1 MAAIGIAYSQ
11 SPDPQT
17 PASRRTRD
25 SDSVSTTVP
34 DSSRPSGIDL
44 LRGRRPLGQDSV
56 TADSIPADTTR
67 TRLSRINRSKV
78 DIESTV
84 TFNAKDSLVLSGLER
99 AFLYG
104 DGTVEYQ
111 DFKVNSAKIEMD
123 LDSSTVHATGMP
135 DSVGELTDTPVF
147 QDKSGEYESKTM
159 KYNFKTQRGY
169 ITEVITEQQDGYL
182 TGGKAKRTE
191 DGAFYVEDGK
201 YTTCEDHEHPHFYFQ
216 LTKAKVRPKKDVVTG
231 PGYMVLADVPLPL
244 ALPFGYFPF
253 SEKYSSGIIFPT
265 FGDDFNRGFYLR
277 DGGYY
282 FAINDN
288 LDLALRGEIYTKGS
302 WGLSGHLNYVKRYKF
317 RGAFDI
323 SFLNT
328 VTGDKG
334 TPDYNS
340 MRNFQVVWSHSQDA
354 KANPNLNFSAS
365 VNFATSGYSR
375 NDLNSYYNQNFT
387 ENTKSSTVNLTY
399 RFPGTKWSLSATANI
414 TQRTQDSTLQVSF
427 PNINVTKIGRAHV

>member
-1 MAAIGIAYSQ
+1 MRRFLFYIIAAMAAIGIAYSQ

-44 LRGRRPLGQDSV
+44 LRGRRPLGQDTV
-56 TADSIPADTTR
+56 AADSIPADTTR

-169 ITEVITEQQDGYL
+169 ITEVITEQQVVYL
-182 TGGKAKRTE
+182 
-191 DGAFYVEDGK
+191 
-201 YTTCEDHEHPHFYFQ
+201 P
-216 LTKAKVRPKKDVVTG
+216 
-231 PGYMVLADVPLPL
+231 
-244 ALPFGYFPF
+244 
-253 SEKYSSGIIFPT
+253 
-265 FGDDFNRGFYLR
+265 
-277 DGGYY
+277 
-282 FAINDN
+282 
-288 LDLALRGEIYTKGS
+288 
-302 WGLSGHLNYVKRYKF
+302 
-317 RGAFDI
+317 
-323 SFLNT
+323 
-328 VTGDKG
+328 
-334 TPDYNS
+334 
-340 MRNFQVVWSHSQDA
+340 
-354 KANPNLNFSAS
+354 
-365 VNFATSGYSR
+365 
-375 NDLNSYYNQNFT
+375 
-387 ENTKSSTVNLTY
+387 SST
-399 RFPGTKWSLSATANI
+399 
-414 TQRTQDSTLQVSF
+414 
-427 PNINVTKIGRAHV
+427 